1 MVVFSHGPPGVA
13 LGEGEA
19 LLARLEASAASG
31 SSRVPPRRARRRSRR
46 LGIRTH
52 PRAFTATS
60 AAATTSPAR
69 RQAHPNPDFMAARV
83 LTQLAHGRAA
93 AGPDVP
99 LRERRLAAYL
109 RPLGSLRCRRG
120 RRIGG
125 FPCRRGR
132 RRPGRFLPTSV
143 RRKRAFGRKAPH
155 GLVGM
160 DGIAYQQVEQA
171 GAHYDGHARRPHG
184 KADAALGQGVHH
196 AAGRLQAERAAARKH
211 HGMHRLYHVLGLE
224 QVGLA
229 RGRAAPRTSTPQ
241 TAPSGATTT
250 VQPVPAHAS
259 MRVADAEGGQVG
271 QGGGR
276 EKHER
281 FFRWKGRFVPPIV
294 HRQRPQRQH
303 ASLRQRLALRLGTVC
318 GAVLEPFA
326 DPSPVE
332 PPSAEPPAEPFAAPS
347 LEPSAEPSPAEP
359 SVPAFPSP
367 SPALALPPAALP
379 SVDPVAWLAAL
390 RAELML
396 LALQVPPTLMV

>member
-1 MVVFSHGPPGVA
+1 M
-13 LGEGEA
+13 
-19 LLARLEASAASG
+19 
-31 SSRVPPRRARRRSRR
+31 
-46 LGIRTH
+46 
-52 PRAFTATS
+52 
-60 AAATTSPAR
+60 
-69 RQAHPNPDFMAARV
+69 
-83 LTQLAHGRAA
+83 TQLAHGRAA

-120 RRIGG
+120 RTIGG
-125 FPCRRGR
+125 FSCRRGR

-143 RRKRAFGRKAPH
+143 RRKCAFGRKAPH

-229 RGRAAPRTSTPQ
+229 RGRAASAHVDAADR
-241 TAPSGATTT
+241 ALGRHDHGAAGAGAR
-250 VQPVPAHAS
+250 V

-271 QGGGR
+271 RGWRQ
-276 EKHER
+276 EAFER

-318 GAVLEPFA
+318 GSRPRNR
-326 DPSPVE
+326 PSSHSQIRRPWSHR
-332 PPSAEPPAEPFAAPS
+332 PRNRPQNRSRHHPRNRPQNHRPRNRPCRPS
-347 LEPSAEPSPAEP
+347 LRLRLHLRFRRPPCRPWIRWRGWPRCVPS
-359 SVPAFPSP
+359 
-367 SPALALPPAALP
+367 
-379 SVDPVAWLAAL
+379 
-390 RAELML
+390 
-396 LALQVPPTLMV
+396 